1 MGGNWGKVLKVDL
14 TERTIEEE
22 VIPEEH
28 YRDFLG
34 GSGLAAKWFFD
45 HRGWE
50 AEPLSP
56 ENPLM
61 IMNGPLSGTNY
72 PGVSRLEI
80 CARSPLTG
88 IWGEA
93 SMGGHFSPQL
103 KRTGYDG
110 IIVLGASEKPVYLY
124 VTDEGAEIRDASHLW
139 GKDTYETEELLK
151 QEVGDKR
158 AQVICIGPAGENL
171 VKFANVMNDRGST
184 AGRCGMGAVMG
195 YKRLK
200 AVVARGNKKFPVADE
215 AGFKAAREKMSE
227 ALKFSMVAEG
237 LHAFGSNVHME
248 YGMAIGDVPTKNWRE
263 AYWAEGPEKLGGT
276 TVAETILTRTHSCFA
291 CPIACKRIV
300 EIKEGPY
307 RMEEGPGSEY
317 EAAAALG
324 TLQRMDSMEANHKA
338 NELCNRYGMD
348 VISCGGVIAYAT
360 EAFEAGLIKKSDT
373 GGLKL
378 GWNQPDTLLELIR
391 RIAFR
396 EGIGDEMAE
405 GVRSMSRKF
414 GGEEFAIHV
423 KGLEC
428 PMHDPRALWGMALTY
443 ATSIRG
449 ACHCADSN
457 LYVDLGLLNHNE
469 LGVKRSWPYR
479 AKGKAAQTVASQKKG
494 VIANSAVICEYA
506 WNAAGGSLAEMAE
519 ALRALTGFNYTVE
532 ELAKVGDRIWYI
544 KRAIGNLCGATR
556 EDDRLPRRILEPHP
570 EGITSNLHLAV
581 FPQFMS
587 MVPMGKL
594 RMERVKETTASLM
607 KKYLFPN
614 MDKILTSLNKLPVF
628 STRGKKLERKDP
640 EEIRRRTVAF
650 DEMLE
655 EYYRLRDID
664 EKGRPSRRRLEELG
678 LNDVA
683 DVLHG

>member
-1 MGGNWGKVLKVDL
+1 
-14 TERTIEEE
+14 
-22 VIPEEH
+22 
-28 YRDFLG
+28 
-34 GSGLAAKWFFD
+34 
-45 HRGWE
+45 
-50 AEPLSP
+50 
-56 ENPLM
+56 
-61 IMNGPLSGTNY
+61 
-72 PGVSRLEI
+72 
-80 CARSPLTG
+80 
-88 IWGEA
+88 
-93 SMGGHFSPQL
+93 
-103 KRTGYDG
+103 
-110 IIVLGASEKPVYLY
+110 
-124 VTDEGAEIRDASHLW
+124 
-139 GKDTYETEELLK
+139 
-151 QEVGDKR
+151 
-158 AQVICIGPAGENL
+158 
-171 VKFANVMNDRGST
+171 
-184 AGRCGMGAVMG
+184 
-195 YKRLK
+195 
-200 AVVARGNKKFPVADE
+200 
-215 AGFKAAREKMSE
+215 
-227 ALKFSMVAEG
+227 
-237 LHAFGSNVHME
+237 
-248 YGMAIGDVPTKNWRE
+248 
-263 AYWAEGPEKLGGT
+263 
-276 TVAETILTRTHSCFA
+276 
-291 CPIACKRIV
+291 
-300 EIKEGPY
+300 
-307 RMEEGPGSEY
+307 
-317 EAAAALG
+317 
-324 TLQRMDSMEANHKA
+324 
-338 NELCNRYGMD
+338 MD